1 MVCYVRAATASRMSH
16 GKKHRKRKRNKIRSV
31 CSRCLT
37 PQDGSTAA
45 LLTALAAAMSAC
57 EDAGLKV
64 KPWHG
69 ILRTPGGYVLRLE
82 DDRWAARTLSY
93 DPLTVPG
100 FTGEDLD
107 DD

>member
-1 MVCYVRAATASRMSH
+1 MS
-16 GKKHRKRKRNKIRSV
+16 KKHGHKKRKHRKIRSV

-37 PQDGSTAA
+37 PQDGSSAA
-45 LLTALAAAMSAC
+45 LLTALAAALNAC
-57 EDAGLKV
+57 ETAGLRV

-69 ILRTPGGYVLRLE
+69 GALRTPGGYVLRLE
-82 DDRWAARTLSY
+82 DDQWMARTLSY

-100 FTGEDLD
+100 FPGEELD